1 MWKRLLV
8 IITIAVIFTVMSIYL
23 LFNKIND
30 KEEESEEMLDVW
42 GYHQVFQGSIYGF
55 CGFANSCSY
64 CCCGEHYFEALWSSR
79 CILA

>member
-30 KEEESEEMLDVW
+30 KEEESEELKND
-42 GYHQVFQGSIYGF
+42 
-55 CGFANSCSY
+55 
-64 CCCGEHYFEALWSSR
+64 
-79 CILA
+79 